1 MLTGRL
7 MLGRQLRAEDDFEAN
22 TMVNT
27 AMDTTVRARLD
38 AVARPGTWPTTMAT
52 SRDIDYWRTV
62 NKGLRRR
69 RARGRQ
75 RDIPDGNGRQP
86 ASPSPASGVG

>member
-1 MLTGRL
+1 
-7 MLGRQLRAEDDFEAN
+7 
-22 TMVNT
+22 MVNT

-62 NKGLRRR
+62 NKGAATPSSTRSPTRHP
-69 RARGRQ
+69 GR
-75 RDIPDGNGRQP
+75 
-86 ASPSPASGVG
+86 

>member
-1 MLTGRL
+1 
-7 MLGRQLRAEDDFEAN
+7 
-22 TMVNT
+22 MVNT

-62 NKGLRRR
+62 NKAPL
-69 RARGRQ
+69 
-75 RDIPDGNGRQP
+75 
-86 ASPSPASGVG
+86 